1 MCMDTSII
9 RVLGSRVGKVEDIGM
24 DAQGECFGEFVRI
37 RVSVNISKPQKKKKK
52 TYSPEARRRRG
63 IQLPV
68 VYERLPDFCFCCG
81 CIGHQFREC
90 TNYKGQQKEDL
101 PFGPCLRA
109 VSLYSRQNKVEQ
121 S

>member
-52 TYSPEARRRRG
+52 LIVLKQEG
-63 IQLPV
+63 EEVFNCQLYTNGYRTSVFV
-68 VYERLPDFCFCCG
+68 VVALGTSSENVQIIKVNKKKICRLD
-81 CIGHQFREC
+81 H
-90 TNYKGQQKEDL
+90 
-101 PFGPCLRA
+101 
-109 VSLYSRQNKVEQ
+109 V
-121 S
+121 